1 MRCVVENRHFWPP
14 FFYIFI
20 LPLTR
25 YEIAN
30 GFDKKSRQMKY
41 TNSLAEEKN
50 NELKTIIKNAY
61 GYNNFARFRKRAM
74 MIMTYKNKKR

>member
-1 MRCVVENRHFWPP
+1 
-14 FFYIFI
+14 
-20 LPLTR
+20 
-25 YEIAN
+25 
-30 GFDKKSRQMKY
+30 MKY